1 MPAIIT
7 NKFRIN
13 NAEQFLESFS
23 EETGI
28 LAGNAP
34 SVFLGERYYLGL
46 GRPQAFATQTRGD
59 SRTENQGTDSAPIT
73 PSDSVVEEFN
83 TFDDLL
89 AVKKI
94 QPSDVSYVIPRR
106 NWIANTV
113 YDYYRHDY
121 GNRIANLTGS
131 GTTIQTSNSGAT
143 TLFDTNFYVLNSERN
158 VYKCIDNNNNAPSTS
173 EPVGT
178 DTTIV
183 TRPDN
188 YKWKYMY
195 SLSALQQS
203 NFLSTDFMAV
213 ATNSTVSSA
222 AINGAINNVKIKS
235 VGSGGTNGTFTNIPI
250 RGDGTGGLISVTV
263 AGGVITSLI
272 VSNEGTGYTIAYI
285 RNEDIVTAGSTGL
298 IDAEL
303 DCIIEPKGGHG
314 FNAVSEL
321 GGFFV
326 MLNVSLEGTELANTG
341 DFTTE
346 NDFRRIILIRNP
358 FSGNVIATASTLR
371 ATKAIRFAASPTPGT
386 FTVDE
391 EINQATTGAVGK
403 VVEYDS
409 TNRILHYIQ
418 TRFNDEGI
426 SSLGNRTAF
435 SGANVITGQTSGATG
450 TPSAVAS
457 ETADQITFTSGYKDT
472 ELDRHKGDV
481 LYIENRAPIARAADQ
496 TENIKLVIE
505 F

>member
-13 NAEQFLESFS
+13 NAEQFNESFS
-23 EETGI
+23 EASPE
-28 LAGNAP
+28 
-34 SVFLGERYYLGL
+34 VYYLGI

-59 SRTENQGTDSAPIT
+59 LRTENQGTDSAAIT
-73 PSDSVVEEFN
+73 PADSIIEEFN

-94 QPSDVSYVIPRR
+94 TSSDVSYVIPRR
-106 NWIANTV
+106 NWVTSTV

-121 GNRIANLTGS
+121 GNRITGT
-131 GTTIQTSNSGAT
+131 TTIQTANSGAT
-143 TLFDTNFYVLNSERN
+143 TLFDATFYVLTAARN
-158 VYKCIDNNNNAPSTS
+158 VYKCLDNNGNAASTVEPTGTSTS
-173 EPVGT
+173 VL
-178 DTTIV
+178 TTA
-183 TRPDN
+183 DG

-195 SLSALQQS
+195 TLSATQQA

-213 ATNSTVSSA
+213 ETNSTVSSA
-222 AINGAINNVKIKS
+222 AVDGAINIVKIKS
-235 VGSGGTNGTFTNIPI
+235 AGTGGSNGTYTGIAV
-250 RGDGTGGLISVTV
+250 RGDGSSGTVSVVVSGGAVTSVT
-263 AGGVITSLI
+263 IT
-272 VSNEGTGYTIAYI
+272 NAGTGYTIAYI
-285 RNEDIVTAGSTGL
+285 RNADIVSAGATGL
-298 IDAEL
+298 TGAEIDV
-303 DCIIEPKGGHG
+303 IIPPKGGHG
-314 FNAVSEL
+314 FNAVSQL

-326 MLNVSLEGTELANTG
+326 MLNVSLEGTESTNTG
-341 DFTTE
+341 DFTSE
-346 NDFRRIILIRNP
+346 NDFRRIVLIRNP
-358 FSGNVIATASTLR
+358 FSGGSAASASTLR
-371 ATKAIRFAASPTPGT
+371 ATKAIRIAASPTPGT
-386 FTVDE
+386 FQTDE

-403 VVEYDS
+403 VVEWDA

-418 TRFNDEGI
+418 TRFNDEGVD
-426 SSLGNRTAF
+426 SNGNRTAF

-457 ETADQITFTSGYKDT
+457 ETADQITFTNGYRDT

-481 LYIENRAPIARAADQ
+481 LYIENRAPITRAADQ